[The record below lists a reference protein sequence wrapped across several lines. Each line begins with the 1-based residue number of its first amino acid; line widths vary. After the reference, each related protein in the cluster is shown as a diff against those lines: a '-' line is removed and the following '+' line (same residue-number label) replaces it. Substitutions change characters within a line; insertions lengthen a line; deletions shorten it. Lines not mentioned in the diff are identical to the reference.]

1 MCNYNNYTGG
11 VTILLILLCFFCQQT
26 GIGLQHLL
34 HWLMGAPAGLKLNT
48 FLAHFLG
55 NFFLYHVYLWIGY
68 LSVLLPIMTSLLWC
82 IAGAGILGLSV
93 QLALFSDLLSVLTF
107 HIYCFYVYAARIY
120 SLQISGLLSLAR
132 LFQGK
137 KWNVLRQRVDS
148 CSYDVDQLFMGTL
161 LFTILFFMLPTTALF
176 YVVFTLLRLLILC
189 IQSLLTLLREL
200 LDTFPWF
207 SLSLWLGGSNM
218 LNKEVHFQV
227 LPVSPWQPASLS
239 LQIQLMSLQEALQVG
254 QTPVVTLKPEKMS
267 LLLIF
272 RKLVRGQLIY
282 PWGGDHS

>member
-1 MCNYNNYTGG
+1 MSKRQPGMYNVFIHVHVRNNY
-11 VTILLILLCFFCQQT
+11 ICLLFVHQQT

-82 IAGAGILGLSV
+82 IAGAGVLGFSV
-93 QLALFSDLLSVLTF
+93 QLALASDLLSALTF

-161 LFTILFFMLPTTALF
+161 LFTMLFFMLPTTALF
-176 YVVFTLLRLLILC
+176 YVVFTVLRLLILF

-200 LDTFPWF
+200 LHTFPWF
-207 SLSLWLGGSNM
+207 SLLLWLAGSNM
-218 LNKEVHFQV
+218 LNQEVHFQV
-227 LPVSPWQPASLS
+227 LPVLPWQPTSLS
-239 LQIQLMSLQEALQVG
+239 LQVSHFCSEN
-254 QTPVVTLKPEKMS
+254 
-267 LLLIF
+267 
-272 RKLVRGQLIY
+272 
-282 PWGGDHS
+282 